1 MQSIIGMN
9 GGGAAAAAAA
19 DVIKDATSKTFMAD
33 VVDASMTVPVLVDF
47 WAPWCGPCKQLTPL
61 LERVVRNAAGAVKLV
76 KVNIDECPEIAQQLR
91 IQSIP
96 TVYAFQHG
104 PPVRSEART
113 VGKECVSPCRSR
125 GSPYH

>member
-1 MQSIIGMN
+1 MCFFVFKQKTAYEMRISDWSS
-9 GGGAAAAAAA
+9 
-19 DVIKDATSKTFMAD
+19 DVCSSD
-33 VVDASMTVPVLVDF
+33 LDF

-96 TVYAFQHG
+96 TVYAFQNG
-104 PPVRSEART
+104 QPVDGFQGAVPESQIQQLIDRLTGGDRKS
-113 VGKECVSPCRSR
+113 VV
-125 GSPYH
+125 

>member
-1 MQSIIGMN
+1 
-9 GGGAAAAAAA
+9 
-19 DVIKDATSKTFMAD
+19 MAD

-76 KVNIDECPEIAQQLR
+76 KVTIDECPEIAQQLR

-96 TVYAFQHG
+96 TVYALQNGQPDHG
-104 PPVRSEART
+104 FPGTGPA
-113 VGKECVSPCRSR
+113 CQNQQL
-125 GSPYH
+125 YHPRAGGAAGDK

>member
-33 VVDASMTVPVLVDF
+33 VVDASMTVPVLVAF
-47 WAPWCGPCKQLTPL
+47 WAPWCGPCTQLTPL
-61 LERVVRNAAGAVKLV
+61 LERGVRNAAGAVKLV
-76 KVNIDECPEIAQQLR
+76 KVNLDASPELAPQLR

-96 TVYAFQHG
+96 TVHDFQNGQPEIGTAH
-104 PPVRSEART
+104 A
-113 VGKECVSPCRSR
+113 
-125 GSPYH
+125 

>member
-1 MQSIIGMN
+1 MIFFFFTNTATPTYYPYRHTLSLHDALPFEEAMQSIIGMN

-76 KVNIDECPEIAQQLR
+76 KVNIDECPEIAQ
-91 IQSIP
+91 
-96 TVYAFQHG
+96 
-104 PPVRSEART
+104 RSEEHT
-113 VGKECVSPCRSR
+113 SDLQ
-125 GSPYH
+125 